1 VDDSAGAKRMILLA
15 VVVTGI
21 ITIIAD
27 LSEGQRPSIR
37 VGVGVVFAAVLL
49 SVIAEFAPKL
59 ARSFAALMVL
69 SAVFL
74 RGAPVF
80 TAITG
85 VTQKGTTTK

>member
-1 VDDSAGAKRMILLA
+1 
-15 VVVTGI
+15 
-21 ITIIAD
+21 
-27 LSEGQRPSIR
+27 
-37 VGVGVVFAAVLL
+37 VGVVFAAVLL